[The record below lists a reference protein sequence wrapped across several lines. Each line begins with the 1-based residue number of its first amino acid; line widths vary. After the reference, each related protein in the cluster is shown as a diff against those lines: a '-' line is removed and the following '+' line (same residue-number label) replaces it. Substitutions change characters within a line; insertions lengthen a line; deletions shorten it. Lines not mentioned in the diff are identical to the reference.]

1 MKKLSNGIAVIDGDT
16 HISAWVQEHGTLEI
30 AKDMLLPFKQYIP
43 EGGTVID
50 VGASIGDHT
59 VTYAEWVGL
68 KGLVAAFEVNPRAYE
83 CLQHNTKDLPQVLP
97 IKTGLSDV
105 DGKVV
110 LVELDNAGANYLTTG
125 KSKTKVPV
133 TTLDSYEFKNVNF
146 IKIDVE
152 GYEVKVL
159 EGARRTIEASRPAM
173 LVEVNR
179 GALERA
185 GTSAKRLFEVLAEL
199 GYSMEI
205 TDNRIPWSDP
215 QFDIICLP
223 IEKSPLTISD

>member
-1 MKKLSNGIAVIDGDT
+1 LKILPNGVAVLDKDT
-16 HISAWVQEHGTLEI
+16 HISVWVQEHGTLAI
-30 AKDMLLPFKQYIP
+30 AETMLTPFKQYIP
-43 EGGTVID
+43 QDGTVID

-59 VTYAEWVGL
+59 ITYAQWVGVD
-68 KGLVAAFEVNPRAYE
+68 GMVAAFEVNPRAYA

-97 IKTGLSDV
+97 FKVGLSDNYGV
-105 DGKVV
+105 AT
-110 LVELDNAGANYLTTG
+110 LIELDNSGACYVKTELS
-125 KSKTKVPV
+125 SKGFGVSV
-133 TTLDSYEFKNVNF
+133 DTLDSYEFKDVNF

-159 EGARRTIEASRPAM
+159 QGARKTIEESRPVM

-179 GALERA
+179 HALERA
-185 GTSAKRLFEVLAEL
+185 GTSAERLFEVLAEL

-215 QFDIICLP
+215 QYDIICLP
-223 IEKSPLTISD
+223 IEKPTSH

>member
-1 MKKLSNGIAVIDGDT
+1 MKKLSNGIAVLEKDT
-16 HISAWVQEHGTLEI
+16 HISVWVQEHGTLEI
-30 AKDMLLPFKQYIP
+30 AKDMLLPFQKYIP
-43 EGGTVID
+43 AGGTVVD

-59 VTYAEWVGL
+59 VTYAKWVGES
-68 KGLVAAFEVNPRAYE
+68 GMVAAFEVNPKAYE
-83 CLQHNTKDLPQVLP
+83 CLQYNTQHLPQILP

-110 LVELDNAGANYLTTG
+110 MVELDNAGANYLTTG

-133 TTLDSYEFKNVNF
+133 TTLDSYKFKNISF

-159 EGARRTIEASRPAM
+159 EGARKSIEESKPVM
-173 LVEVNR
+173 LIEINR
-179 GALERA
+179 RALERA
-185 GTSAKRLFEVLAEL
+185 GTSAEMLFKVLAEL

-205 TDNRIPWSDP
+205 TDDRIKWSDP
-215 QFDIICLP
+215 QYDILCLP
-223 IEKSPLTISD
+223 IEKTY

>member
-1 MKKLSNGIAVIDGDT
+1 MKILPNNVAVLDKDT
-16 HISAWVQEHGTLEI
+16 HISVWVQEHGTLAI
-30 AKDMLLPFKQYIP
+30 AETMLTPFKQYIP
-43 EGGTVID
+43 QDGTVID

-59 VTYAEWVGL
+59 VTYAQWVG
-68 KGLVAAFEVNPRAYE
+68 KDGMVAAFEPNPKAYA
-83 CLQHNTKDLPQVLP
+83 CLQHNTKELPQVLP
-97 IKTGLSDV
+97 VKSGLSDV
-105 DGKVV
+105 DGKVT
-110 LVELDNAGANYLTTG
+110 LVELDNSGATYLSDS

-133 TTLDSYEFKNVNF
+133 TTLDSYEFKSVDF

-159 EGARRTIEASRPAM
+159 EGARKTIEESRAVM
-173 LVEVNR
+173 LIEVNR

-185 GTSAKRLFEVLAEL
+185 GTSAERLFEVLTEL

-215 QFDIICLP
+215 QYDIICLP
-223 IEKSPLTISD
+223 IEKPTSH

>member
-59 VTYAEWVGL
+59 VTYAEWVGP
-68 KGLVAAFEVNPRAYE
+68 KGLVAAFEVNPRAYK
-83 CLQHNTKDLPQVLP
+83 CLYENTKDLPQVLP
-97 IKTGLSDV
+97 FREGLSDIEN
-105 DGKVV
+105 GIAT
-110 LVELDNAGANYLTTG
+110 LIELSNSGASYVNEG
-125 KSKTKVPV
+125 SHSNGFGVSV
-133 TTLDSYEFKNVNF
+133 STLDSYEFKNVNF

-159 EGARRTIEASRPAM
+159 EGARRTIEASRPVM

-185 GTSAKRLFEVLAEL
+185 GTSAKRLFEVLTEL

-223 IEKSPLTISD
+223 IEKPTSH

>member
-1 MKKLSNGIAVIDGDT
+1 MKKLPNGIAVIDGDT
-16 HISAWVQEHGTLEI
+16 HISAWVQEHNTLEI
-30 AKDMLLPFKQYIP
+30 ARDMLLPFKQYIP
-43 EGGTVID
+43 ENGTVID

-59 VTYAEWVGL
+59 ITYAEWVGPT
-68 KGLVAAFEVNPRAYE
+68 GLVAAFEVNPRAYE

-110 LVELDNAGANYLTTG
+110 LVELDNSGATYLSNG

-159 EGARRTIEASRPAM
+159 EGSRKTIEESRPVM

-179 GALERA
+179 AALERA
-185 GTSAKRLFEVLAEL
+185 GTSAERLFEVLAEL

-205 TDNRIPWSDP
+205 TDSRIPWSDP
-215 QFDIICLP
+215 QYDIICLP
-223 IEKSPLTISD
+223 IEKAY

>member
-1 MKKLSNGIAVIDGDT
+1 LKILPNNIAVLDKDT
-16 HISAWVQEHGTLEI
+16 HISAWVQEHGTLAI
-30 AKDMLLPFKQYIP
+30 AETMLTPFKQHIP

-59 VTYAEWVGL
+59 VTYAQWVG
-68 KGLVAAFEVNPRAYE
+68 KDGMVAAFEVNPRAYV

-105 DGKVV
+105 DGKVT
-110 LVELDNAGANYLTTG
+110 LVELDNSGATYLSDG

-133 TTLDSYEFKNVNF
+133 TTLDSYEFKSVDF

-159 EGARRTIEASRPAM
+159 DGSRKTIEESRPVM

-179 GALERA
+179 HALERA
-185 GTSAKRLFEVLAEL
+185 GTSAERLFEVLAEL

-205 TDNRIPWSDP
+205 TDSRIPWSDS
-215 QFDIICLP
+215 QYDIICLP
-223 IEKSPLTISD
+223 IEKTH